1 MFGYVRSRED
11 TLSPEDQKL
20 YEEAYCG
27 LCHVLGE
34 RYGTYSRA
42 FLNYDFVFLA
52 MLLAPQDG
60 MVTAECVKCVRHP
73 WKGKRVCTKRAWM
86 ETAAGE
92 SVILSWWK
100 LQDAIADGGALERL
114 GAHMLS
120 LGLRRSY
127 RRARAEYPGFDE
139 IADRLLAELRI
150 LEGER
155 SSSIDRTAD
164 CFARLLCSAAPVDG
178 EERLDRPRKQ
188 LLYHLGRWIY
198 LIDAVDDL
206 PRDKKAGR
214 YNPVAARFLGWGKE
228 EQTYLRQLMDHSL
241 ALVGAAFQLLPRTP
255 WSGVLE
261 NIIYSGLPG
270 VEELVFSGQWGEYQ
284 KKHRRNDL

>member
-11 TLSPEDQKL
+11 TLSPEDRKL

-34 RYGTYSRA
+34 RYGTCSRA

-52 MLLAPQDG
+52 MLLAPRDG
-60 MVTAECVKCVRHP
+60 TAAAECAKCVRHP
-73 WKGKRVCTKRAWM
+73 RRGKKVCVKRTWM

-100 LQDAIADGGALERL
+100 LRDAIADGNAPERL
-114 GAHMLS
+114 GAHLLS
-120 LGLRRSY
+120 LGLGGSY

-139 IADRLLAELRI
+139 TAARLLTELRI

-155 SSSIDRTAD
+155 SPSIDQTAD
-164 CFARLLCSAAPVDG
+164 CFARLLCSAAPEEG

-206 PRDKKAGR
+206 SRDKKVGR
-214 YNPVAARFLGWGKE
+214 YNPVAVRFPEWSKE
-228 EQTYLRQLMDHSL
+228 EQAYLRQLMDHSL